1 MRVRRAAAVF
11 VTIASASAGL
21 GVPAAQAAKP
31 PEGMDIRAASM
42 HGQVP
47 ARNAK
52 SQSSAKRSP
61 DMLWHNGAI
70 MNDAKVTAIYWG
82 KSWSAGDT
90 KVSDLGQFY
99 TGFSGSNYAA
109 TSDEYTGT
117 NGAIGNSVAYNGA
130 LVDNS
135 AAPTSAPSTSTIL
148 SEVAR
153 QITNPVSDGY
163 YPVYVD
169 TKRGSAR
176 YCAWHSYGT
185 INGTP
190 VQFAFFFNLDGDAGC
205 DPRDGTTGHSQGVA
219 ALGNVSAHELS
230 EARTDPRNG
239 GWYDGSGAENGDK
252 CAWTFNTNSVK
263 LGTASWKLQGEWS
276 NHAYDTGVGYPNSS
290 GQKGCLD
297 GH

>member
-1 MRVRRAAAVF
+1 MF
-11 VTIASASAGL
+11 VTVAAASAGL
-21 GVPAAQAAKP
+21 GVPAAQAAKH
-31 PEGMDIRAASM
+31 PEGMDIRAASA

-52 SQSSAKRSP
+52 SGTSPRRNP

-70 MNDAKVTAIYWG
+70 MNDSQVTAIYWG
-82 KSWSAGDT
+82 RSWSASDT
-90 KVSDLGQFY
+90 KVTQLGQFY

-109 TSDEYTGT
+109 TSAEYTGT
-117 NGAIGNSVAYNGA
+117 NGSIGNSVSYNGA

-135 AAPTSAPSTSTIL
+135 SAPSGAPSTTTIL
-148 SEVAR
+148 NEVAS

-205 DPRDGTTGHSQGVA
+205 DPQDGTTGHSQGVA

-252 CAWTFNTNSVK
+252 CAWTFNVNSVK

-276 NHAYDTGVGYPNSS
+276 NHAYDTGVGGYPNSS